1 MFGIFCIALHY
12 KSIFYPIHT
21 LPYCVFYPPQTEP
34 DLIFFSRLQTSCLL
48 DTI

>member
-12 KSIFYPIHT
+12 KSIFFY
-21 LPYCVFYPPQTEP
+21 PYCVFYPPQTEP